1 MCCRYLVALSP
12 ELRPYIEAMNR
23 SALIGAFGPSARV
36 VTDGE
41 VFPANVAP
49 VLATGRDGK
58 QRVFPMKWGFSAG
71 SRSLLIN
78 ARTETAAVKPLF
90 RDSWQSH
97 RCMIPAV
104 CYYEWE
110 HQTDGNGRKKTGNKY
125 RLQPAGESVTWLC
138 GLYRIED
145 GLPHFVI
152 LTREASGDI
161 RFIHDRMP
169 LIMPDELVDEWIRPG
184 ADPAEL
190 AARAGTRMM
199 FEKADR

>member
-110 HQTDGNGRKKTGNKY
+110 HQTDGNGRKKTGDKY
-125 RLQPAGESVTWLC
+125 RLQPAGASVTWLC
-138 GLYRIED
+138 GLYRMENSI
-145 GLPHFVI
+145 PCFVV
-152 LTREASGDI
+152 LTREPGENI

-169 LIMPDELVDEWIRPG
+169 LILPESAVREWIRPEIRPESVLG
-184 ADPAEL
+184 QALTEL
-190 AARAGTRMM
+190 KCERTG
-199 FEKADR
+199 

>member
-23 SALIGAFGPSARV
+23 SALIERFAPATRV
-36 VTDGE
+36 VTEGE
-41 VFPANVAP
+41 VYPANAAP

-58 QRVFPMKWGFSAG
+58 QRVYPMKWGFSTG
-71 SRSLLIN
+71 NRSLLIN
-78 ARTETAAVKPLF
+78 ARTETAAEKPLF
-90 RDSWQSH
+90 RESWKSH

-110 HQTDGNGRKKTGNKY
+110 HQTDGNGKKKTGDKY

-138 GLYRIED
+138 GLYRMENGI
-145 GLPHFVI
+145 PCFVV
-152 LTREASGDI
+152 LTREPGESI

-169 LIMPDELVDEWIRPG
+169 LILPESAVREWIRPEIRPESVLDQ
-184 ADPAEL
+184 ALTEL
-190 AARAGTRMM
+190 QYGKTG
-199 FEKADR
+199 

>member
-110 HQTDGNGRKKTGNKY
+110 HQTDGNGRKKTGDKY
-125 RLQPAGESVTWLC
+125 RMQPAGESVTWLC
-138 GLYRIED
+138 GLYRMEQ
-145 GLPHFVI
+145 GLPAFVV
-152 LTREASGDI
+152 LTRAPGAALAE
-161 RFIHDRMP
+161 IHPRMP
-169 LIMPDELVDEWIRPG
+169 LILPGEVISEWINP
-184 ADPAEL
+184 AVPAERLLSL
-190 AARAGTRMM
+190 ALTEALARRAG
-199 FEKADR
+199 